1 MHLKSGERSRPFRF
15 HFYSHKPTKSKVPT
29 SLESFLCLRA
39 DFEHLH
45 SLNFLPENCAIRNMF
60 LGFKLIAFL
69 FDCILIN
76 EKKKRFGRTQRL
88 QSLWGVQP
96 TNVILQRETNV
107 VMFFNLGSSGEG
119 TISFSSNFI
128 SSDRGK

>member
-1 MHLKSGERSRPFRF
+1 
-15 HFYSHKPTKSKVPT
+15 
-29 SLESFLCLRA
+29 
-39 DFEHLH
+39 
-45 SLNFLPENCAIRNMF
+45 MF
-60 LGFKLIAFL
+60 LGFKLKALL

-76 EKKKRFGRTQRL
+76 EKKNRFGRTQRL